1 VSRRLGVLISGRGSN
16 LQSLIDAI
24 RDGRLQAAIGVVI
37 SNEPGVGGLKRARAT
52 GIETLVVSHRG
63 WTSRDEY
70 DRALVRELRAR
81 EVDLVCLAGFMRVV
95 GTPLIDAFPNAILN
109 IHPALLPSFPGV
121 DAQRQAFE
129 HGVKVSGVTVHLVTR
144 ELDSGPIVLQRTVPV
159 LEDDT
164 RETLA
169 ARILEQEH
177 LAYPEAVGI
186 ILDGGW
192 TVDGRRFRRAPAG
205 SGVGHSPA

>member
-1 VSRRLGVLISGRGSN
+1 LISGNGTN

-24 RDGRLQAAIGVVI
+24 RDGRLSATIGVVI
-37 SNEPGVGGLKRARAT
+37 SNEKTAGGLERARAA
-52 GIETLVVSHRG
+52 GIDTVVMSHRG
-63 WTSRDEY
+63 WASRDEY
-70 DRALVRELRAR
+70 DRALVLELRAR
-81 EVDLVCLAGFMRVV
+81 TVDLVCLAGFMRIV
-95 GTPLIDAFPNAILN
+95 GPPLIDAFPNAILN

-121 DAQRQAFE
+121 DAQRQALE

-144 ELDSGPIVLQRTVPV
+144 ELDAGPIVLQRTVPV

-177 LAYPEAVGI
+177 LAYPEAVGL
-186 ILDGGW
+186 ILEGGW
-192 TVDGRRFRRAPAG
+192 TIDGRRFRRPAAG
-205 SGVGHSPA
+205 SGAGRSPA